1 MKNDVEIEFGR
12 ALQQL
17 VAHLIKNAEKV
28 PEPVLKSALE
38 CEAFTWS
45 KLDEDTRRAR
55 LREIATLTEAPSPIH
70 RHMEAYPHAFSKK
83 RYAEY
88 LDVLRRYKEALSL

>member
-1 MKNDVEIEFGR
+1 MRNELEANFGR
-12 ALQQL
+12 TLLHL

-28 PEPVLKSALE
+28 PEPVLKGALA
-38 CEAFTWS
+38 CEAFTWE
-45 KLDEDTRRAR
+45 KFDDATKRAL
-55 LREIATLTEAPSPIH
+55 LREIAEHTEAPSSVH

-88 LDVLRRYKEALSL
+88 LDALRLYKQSLSI

>member
-1 MKNDVEIEFGR
+1 M
-12 ALQQL
+12 
-17 VAHLIKNAEKV
+17 
-28 PEPVLKSALE
+28 PEPVLQGALE

-55 LREIATLTEAPSPIH
+55 LREIATLTAAPSAIH

-88 LDVLRRYKEALSL
+88 LAALHAYQKGLGA